1 MDTRCV
7 NFELAGIILAILLSL
22 MMLQGGNA
30 AAGTMQ
36 SPIAA
41 AEIGGCPVFPKDNIW
56 NTPVDTLQV
65 NSNSAQYIAAVGVN
79 GHLHPDFGSGTW
91 DGGPIG
97 IPFNIV
103 PGTTGKVNFTFTW
116 PGESDSGPY
125 PIPSNP
131 LIEYGSDHHLLV
143 IDQDACKLYGLYNVT
158 APQNNQGW
166 KADAGAIFDLRSNTL
181 RPAGWTSAV
190 AAGLPMAPGLVWYDE
205 VLAGHIDHT
214 LRFTVVNSKAGYVWP
229 ARPSY
234 LSEEAWDAHKTPDC
248 SVIAPGQ
255 RRV

>member
-36 SPIAA
+36 SPIAV
-41 AEIGGCPVFPKDNIW
+41 AEIGGCPVFPEDNIW

-125 PIPSNP
+125 PIP
-131 LIEYGSDHHLLV
+131 
-143 IDQDACKLYGLYNVT
+143 
-158 APQNNQGW
+158 
-166 KADAGAIFDLRSNTL
+166 
-181 RPAGWTSAV
+181 
-190 AAGLPMAPGLVWYDE
+190 
-205 VLAGHIDHT
+205 GHI
-214 LRFTVVNSKAGYVWP
+214 RF
-229 ARPSY
+229 RP
-234 LSEEAWDAHKTPDC
+234 T
-248 SVIAPGQ
+248 
-255 RRV
+255 R